1 MRGLLAGWWARPAVR
16 RRAATGVAVVGTV
29 LAVLGVFTGRWG
41 VVVVSIV
48 LLGLA
53 AALGPARIRR

>member
-1 MRGLLAGWWARPAVR
+1 MRGLLARWWARPAVR
-16 RRAATGVAVVGTV
+16 RRAAVVVAGAGTV

-41 VVVVSIV
+41 VVVVAIV

>member
-1 MRGLLAGWWARPAVR
+1 MRGLLASWWTRPAVR
-16 RRAATGVAVVGTV
+16 RRAASVVAVVGTV

-41 VVVVSIV
+41 LVVVAIV

>member
-1 MRGLLAGWWARPAVR
+1 
-16 RRAATGVAVVGTV
+16 
-29 LAVLGVFTGRWG
+29 VLGVFTGRWG
-41 VVVVSIV
+41 LVVVAIV

>member
-16 RRAATGVAVVGTV
+16 WRAAAGVAVIGTA

-41 VVVVSIV
+41 VVILAIV
-48 LLGLA
+48 LLGIA

>member
-1 MRGLLAGWWARPAVR
+1 MRGLLASWWTRPAVR
-16 RRAATGVAVVGTV
+16 RRAAAIVAGVGTV

-41 VVVVSIV
+41 LVVVAIV

>member
-1 MRGLLAGWWARPAVR
+1 MRGFIASWWARPAVR
-16 RRAATGVAVVGTV
+16 RRAATVVAVVGAA
-29 LAVLGVFTGRWG
+29 LAVLGILTGRWG
-41 VVVVSIV
+41 LVVVAIV